1 MNKRGFSWLAAVF
14 TVAAG
19 AAILLVV
26 AGCGGGGGGAN
37 STSSTSS
44 ARIIDGTTGTVV
56 NIDPANEYDYDSFT
70 VDLNIFQGL
79 YGFPS
84 GAKLAPVLATGCN
97 HSADLQT
104 WTCELRHDVKF
115 SNGDPMTSADV
126 KYSFDR
132 VQKIKGDQG
141 IYTLLSDLKRTTVT
155 GKYTVIFHR
164 KSPFSVWPYMLSS
177 SAG

>member
-1 MNKRGFSWLAAVF
+1 MPKRAFRWLPAVL
-14 TVAAG
+14 TAVAA

-26 AGCGGGGGGAN
+26 AGCGDSGGGAN
-37 STSSTSS
+37 STNSAGSS

-79 YGFPS
+79 YGFPN

-97 HSADLQT
+97 HSADLTT
-104 WTCELRHDVKF
+104 WTCQLRHGVKF
-115 SNGDPMTSADV
+115 SNGDAMTAADV

-132 VQKIKGDQG
+132 VLKIKGDQG
-141 IYTLLSDLKRTTVT
+141 IYGLVWLRW
-155 GKYTVIFHR
+155 
-164 KSPFSVWPYMLSS
+164 SVQ
-177 SAG
+177 